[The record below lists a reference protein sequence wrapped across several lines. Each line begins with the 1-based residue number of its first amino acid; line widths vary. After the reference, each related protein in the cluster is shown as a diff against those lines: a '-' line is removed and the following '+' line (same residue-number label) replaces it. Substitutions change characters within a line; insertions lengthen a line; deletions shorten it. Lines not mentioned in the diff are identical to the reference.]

1 MKSIDAARTA
11 RFLSDL
17 DRLDARQL
25 KVQREISSG
34 FRVNSPSDSPEQ
46 MIDILQ
52 LRSDVERASSV
63 DQNLGRVESEVNTAE
78 ATVRVAT
85 QLLERARTLAAQ
97 TATDTATNRP
107 GIALEVKQIHQQ
119 LVDITRTMSEGR
131 FVFSGDSDSA
141 PSYSVDWT
149 VPGGMTRLQVTTN
162 TRQVLDVNGTSFS
175 VARTAGQI
183 FDTREV
189 DDSFS
194 TNNVFNAVYQLGVAL
209 ESDDVTAVR
218 SAAALINV

>member
-1 MKSIDAARTA
+1 
-11 RFLSDL
+11 
-17 DRLDARQL
+17 
-25 KVQREISSG
+25 
-34 FRVNSPSDSPEQ
+34 
-46 MIDILQ
+46 
-52 LRSDVERASSV
+52 
-63 DQNLGRVESEVNTAE
+63 
-78 ATVRVAT
+78 
-85 QLLERARTLAAQ
+85 
-97 TATDTATNRP
+97 
-107 GIALEVKQIHQQ
+107 
-119 LVDITRTMSEGR
+119 MSEGR

-194 TNNVFNAVYQLGVAL
+194 ANNVFNAVYQLGVAL

-218 SAAALINV
+218 SAAALINVSLDHLGRELTFYGNSQNRVKNAQTLAKKAILSRSTELAQRSETDLAKAIIELSSIKVHREAALGAQAQQPRSSLFDYLA